1 MKLYDDIPAE
11 RPYTPLLDTLDTPA
25 ALRAM
30 NTAQLLQVADELRAY
45 LLYSVGVSG
54 GHFGAGLGVV
64 ELTVALH
71 HALETPHDRL
81 VWDVGHQA
89 YPHKI
94 LTGRREAMPTIR
106 QHGGLA
112 AFPRRAESAYD
123 TFGVGHSST
132 SISAALG
139 MALAARTR
147 GEQRRVCAVIGDGAL
162 TAGMAFEALAHAGHV
177 DANLLVVLNDNEM
190 SISENVGGIASYLA
204 SILSS
209 KPYLAMREEGKK
221 VLAHLPGALELARR
235 TEEHMKGM
243 ISPATLFEEMGFNY
257 IGPLDGHDL
266 PTLAHTLRNIR
277 DLAGPQFLHVKTC
290 KGRGFLPA
298 EADPIGYHAIT
309 KLEKGEPAKSG
320 DTPAPLKPAAAPAS
334 QPKPKPKPKKYC
346 NVFGDWLCDMAAAD
360 ARLVGITPAM
370 REGSD
375 LVRFSKEF
383 PERYYDVAIAEQHA
397 VTLAAGMACEA
408 MKPVVAIYSTFL
420 QRGYDQLI
428 HDVAVQG
435 LDVTFAID
443 RAGLVGEDGP
453 THHGALDL
461 SYLRCVPGMVVL
473 APADEA
479 ECRAMLSAAYHHPG
493 PAAVRY
499 PRGAGPG
506 VAIPDHLEALPIG
519 RAEWRREGARSGTR
533 VALLAFGSLNGP
545 AAEVAEWLD
554 ASHLNM
560 RSVKPLDRE
569 AVLAA
574 ADGHDLLVT
583 LEENAVAGGAGSAV
597 GELLAAEG
605 VSVALLHLG
614 LSDAFVEH
622 GKPTE
627 LLADCGLDAAGIEAS
642 IRQRLAVDDVS
653 RPFGKGQASC

>member
-1 MKLYDDIPAE
+1 MKLFDDIPVE
-11 RPYTPLLDTLDTPA
+11 RPATPLLDTLDTPA

-30 NTAQLLQVADELRAY
+30 STSQLLQVADELRAY

-71 HALETPHDRL
+71 QTLETPHDRL

-94 LTGRREAMPTIR
+94 LTGRREAMPNIR
-106 QHGGLA
+106 HYGGLA
-112 AFPRRAESAYD
+112 AFPRRAESEYD

-132 SISAALG
+132 SLSAALG

-147 GEQRRVCAVIGDGAL
+147 GEKRRVCAVIGDGAL

-204 SILSS
+204 RILTS
-209 KPYLAMREEGKK
+209 KPYTTMREGGKK
-221 VLAHLPGALELARR
+221 VLSHLPGALELARR

-243 ISPATLFEEMGFNY
+243 VSPATLFEEMGFNY
-257 IGPLDGHDL
+257 IGPIDGHDL
-266 PTLAHTLRNIR
+266 PLLLQTLRNMR
-277 DLAGPQFLHVKTC
+277 DLEGPQFLHVKTC
-290 KGRGFLPA
+290 KGKGFLPA

-309 KLEKGEPAKSG
+309 KLEKNDEAPLAPVA
-320 DTPAPLKPAAAPAS
+320 PAPVVKKKK
-334 QPKPKPKPKKYC
+334 QKYC
-346 NVFGDWLCDMAAAD
+346 NVFGDWLCDMAAVD
-360 ARLVGITPAM
+360 ERLVGITPAM

-375 LVRFSKEF
+375 LVRFSQEY

-397 VTLAAGMACEA
+397 LTLAAGLACEA

-428 HDVAVQG
+428 HDVAVQE

-461 SYLRCVPGMVVL
+461 AYLRCVPGMVVL

-499 PRGAGPG
+499 PRGTGPG
-506 VAIPDHLEALPIG
+506 VEIPDHLEPIAIGQAEARRQGGAEAG
-519 RAEWRREGARSGTR
+519 RR

-545 AAEVAEWLD
+545 AGEVAERLD
-554 ASHLNM
+554 ATHLNM
-560 RSVKPLDRE
+560 RSVKPLDRK
-569 AVLAA
+569 AILAA
-574 ADGHDLLVT
+574 AADHDLLVT
-583 LEENAVAGGAGSAV
+583 LEENVVAGGAGGAV
-597 GELLAAEG
+597 DELLAAEG
-605 VSVALLHLG
+605 VAVRVLNLG
-614 LSDAFVEH
+614 LPDAFVEH
-622 GKPTE
+622 GKPAE
-627 LLADCGLDAAGIEAS
+627 LLTECGLDADGIEAS
-642 IRQRLAVDDVS
+642 IRARLAADDVS
-653 RPFGKGQASC
+653 MRYGKTSC

>member
-11 RPYTPLLDTLDTPA
+11 RPYTPLLDTLDTPS

-30 NTAQLLQVADELRAY
+30 NTAQLAQVADELRAY

-94 LTGRREAMPTIR
+94 LTGRREAMTTIR

-112 AFPRRAESAYD
+112 AFPRRAESQYD

-139 MALAARTR
+139 MALASRTS
-147 GEQRRVCAVIGDGAL
+147 GEKRRVCAVIGDGAL

-204 SILSS
+204 NVLSS
-209 KPYLAMREEGKK
+209 KPYLAMREESKK

-243 ISPATLFEEMGFNY
+243 VSPATLFEEMGFNY
-257 IGPLDGHDL
+257 IGPIDGHDL
-266 PTLAHTLRNIR
+266 PTLAQTLRNIR
-277 DLAGPQFLHVKTC
+277 DLEGPQFLHVKTC

-309 KLEKGEPAKSG
+309 KLEKNG
-320 DTPAPLKPAAAPAS
+320 DTPPPLKPAA
-334 QPKPKPKPKKYC
+334 PKPKPKKYC

-360 ARLVGITPAM
+360 ARLIGITPAM

-375 LVRFSKEF
+375 LVRFSREY
-383 PERYYDVAIAEQHA
+383 PERYFDVAIAEQHA

-435 LDVTFAID
+435 LDVTFALD

-499 PRGAGPG
+499 PRGTGPG

-519 RAEWRREGARSGTR
+519 TAQPRRRSGAEPGR
-533 VALLAFGSLNGP
+533 RIALLAFGSLNGP
-545 AAEVAEWLD
+545 AGEVAERLD
-554 ASHLNM
+554 ASHVNM
-560 RSVKPLDRE
+560 RSVKPLDRQ

-574 ADGHDLLVT
+574 AADHDLLVT
-583 LEENAVAGGAGSAV
+583 LEENVVAGGAGSAV

-605 VSVALLHLG
+605 VAVALLHLG
-614 LSDAFVEH
+614 LPDVFVEH
-622 GKPTE
+622 GKPAE
-627 LLADCGLDAAGIEAS
+627 LLTDCGLDADGIEAT
-642 IRQRLAVDDVS
+642 IRRRLEAGDVEGCDTG
-653 RPFGKGQASC
+653 RRTTC